1 MISEY
6 LIGIVLLIAG
16 SFFQEFA
23 YFRKSVISLS
33 STRDCS
39 TSRATLL
46 LIFTI
51 GLSLEITSLAL
62 IPLSTYILFGCAHL
76 ICFKLNLIS
85 DENRNHSS
93 AEYTG
98 TALMTLGLIVEYMF
112 GARQEEIVDIDEFNN
127 IINGSYFLWM
137 CGSLTLNLTMRRLGF
152 YQGKVL
158 LETSIPAQIAAFGYG
173 GLKICMY
180 SIEMYISGYEFS
192 IYLFI
197 FSVFVIT
204 ISLSSVS
211 IFLWYYSKQYDLV
224 VVLGGYYLWLICY
237 ALPLGV
243 LVVSGGVHY
252 DFKTL
257 CSLTVSTSLVTLGGI
272 LHTYYRMEYLQNF
285 KMNKD
290 VVPPPKPS
298 GALKKEQSEDTENIE
313 LTIEDE
319 NLMDSEIVDEDSL
332 INNIKNI

>member
-1 MISEY
+1 
-6 LIGIVLLIAG
+6 
-16 SFFQEFA
+16 
-23 YFRKSVISLS
+23 
-33 STRDCS
+33 
-39 TSRATLL
+39 
-46 LIFTI
+46 
-51 GLSLEITSLAL
+51 
-62 IPLSTYILFGCAHL
+62 
-76 ICFKLNLIS
+76 
-85 DENRNHSS
+85 
-93 AEYTG
+93 
-98 TALMTLGLIVEYMF
+98 
-112 GARQEEIVDIDEFNN
+112 
-127 IINGSYFLWM
+127 M

-180 SIEMYISGYEFS
+180 SIEMYISGYDFS

-197 FSVFVIT
+197 FSVIVIT
-204 ISLSSVS
+204 VSLSSVS

-298 GALKKEQSEDTENIE
+298 GTLKKESTEDTENIE